1 MPTMAERENKMTTR
15 STTIIINEKAEIT
28 ATGEKHSKACKQVV
42 CLDERKVFTS
52 VFDAAKAYNVGAD
65 CVSRCCNGKSKTAKG
80 HTFCFLKD
88 IAMHLNEMF
97 ADYSIKAEKAAAYD
111 ALKAEENAARE
122 AEEQYKRDLEV
133 AESKYTRRMAAFEK
147 AREKLRIAEAKLI
160 KADMEL
166 LAVKERGEQFA
177 L

>member
-1 MPTMAERENKMTTR
+1 MPTMAERENKMTD
-15 STTIIINEKAEIT
+15 IIINEKSTISAE
-28 ATGEKHSKACKQVV
+28 GQLHSKACKPVI
-42 CLDERKVFTS
+42 CITTGKVYTS
-52 VFDAAKAYNVGAD
+52 ATDAAQANG
-65 CVSRCCNGKSKTAKG
+65 VSVYAISCNCLGKTKTAAGKR
-80 HTFCFLKD
+80 FCYLKD
-88 IAMHLNEMF
+88 VAQHLGHIV
-97 ADYSIKAEKAAAYD
+97 SLIEKAAAYD